1 MKGEGLARH
10 HFWGDYAQSIAL
22 RFPNPACASLA
33 AERLNQAIPEAK
45 ARWRIPEKAPFCVS
59 VFASGAD
66 LDAITAT
73 LAFFGA
79 DLGKVQSLRFSVDV
93 GEPFTVEI
101 PDGEQT
107 LIAFPEERGAR

>member
-1 MKGEGLARH
+1 
-10 HFWGDYAQSIAL
+10 
-22 RFPNPACASLA
+22 
-33 AERLNQAIPEAK
+33 
-45 ARWRIPEKAPFCVS
+45 
-59 VFASGAD
+59 

-107 LIAFPEERGAR
+107 LIAFPEERKAP